1 MAVFPITIESA
12 GGEYMESVLVVAWAA
27 KPGDRVKKGDLLV
40 TVETAKAATE
50 VGAEHDGWLLDIKYV
65 EGTEAPV
72 GAVLGSLADSES
84 EVSALPA
91 ATPVTTA
98 GAHPASTAAPAAPTK
113 ALDRVVA
120 SPLAR
125 RIAQA
130 AELDLRAIS
139 GTGPRGRIK
148 RRDVD
153 AFLSRMRESKA
164 PDRINAVQ
172 PGSTSGARTLPAETI
187 VLIHGF
193 GADKTSWRQVLPLL
207 PASYETIALDLPGH
221 GSEAGNSAQDISEI
235 ALSLSDRL
243 EALGVTQAHLVGHSL
258 GGAAVLQLAAIGR
271 IAVRSVTLLAP
282 GGLGP
287 DIHAGFVAGL
297 TQSPTPE
304 ALGNWLDFMVADR
317 SSLPAGFAGAAFR
330 QMQRI
335 GNAQVLAG
343 MASRLFPSGTQSFNL
358 GRALAGLTVPTR
370 IVWGRQDRVIPC
382 EHANVAPAFA
392 ALHILSDV
400 GHTPQLETPQL
411 TARLILE
418 TVRSAG

>member
-1 MAVFPITIESA
+1 
-12 GGEYMESVLVVAWAA
+12 MESVLVVAWAA

-172 PGSTSGARTLPAETI
+172 PGSTSG
-187 VLIHGF
+187 
-193 GADKTSWRQVLPLL
+193 
-207 PASYETIALDLPGH
+207 YETIALDLPGH

-287 DIHAGFVAGL
+287 DIHAGFIAGL